1 MTKRI
6 ICLFLA
12 VMMFAALPF
21 AGAFAAGESVT
32 ATIQTETLQQFC
44 DRLAQEGKIEKLDYN
59 FCLDA
64 IRQLNG
70 WVKGKD
76 WGEGSA
82 HPEITDDPITTL
94 QAGVT
99 SIKLPKSNKDAALIL
114 GVDLPSSL
122 ATGETQIYTVVA
134 KDTMIGICEKLH
146 LDYSKCKDAIL
157 KLNGWSDYNLLT
169 LHVGDKIKLP
179 KSDADAAA
187 IMAQSGGTTPSG
199 ITPLIPTDGAVAAY
213 MVPYVVKTGDTLY
226 GICLAN
232 GIDFS
237 RYINLIMQ
245 ASGLKSAT
253 IYTGQVIFL
262 PSATASSGSMSII
275 THVVKGGETVYGI
288 CQTLGLNYNASIGMI
303 TSLNPNKNL
312 SNIHAGD
319 VLFFPKGSG
328 SVTPGG
334 GGTTPGGSGSGDA
347 GGYVPA
353 AGDPPVVQKTPTAK
367 EGFNFGLEEYTV
379 VADDTVYN
387 ILKSKGMDAQYFN
400 YYVSVML
407 TANNRGT
414 FSNLKAGEKILI
426 ATNNSSAKIVIKGVK
441 VKDGDT
447 VIKMCETNKVN
458 YNENVTLIN
467 KLNSSLNFNN
477 LKTGDIVLL
486 PFTA

>member
-12 VMMFAALPF
+12 VLMFAAIPF
-21 AGAFAAGESVT
+21 AGAFAAGEDEPYV
-32 ATIQTETLQQFC
+32 IGKETMEQICQKK
-44 DRLAQEGKIEKLDYN
+44 GLDYN
-59 FCLDA
+59 FCKDA
-64 IRQLNG
+64 IVKLNG
-70 WVKGKD
+70 W
-76 WGEGSA
+76 
-82 HPEITDDPITTL
+82 TDESDFTTL
-94 QAGVT
+94 IVGAT
-99 SIKLPKSNKDAALIL
+99 IKIPKTNQDAALIL
-114 GVDLPSSL
+114 GKDLPAGLLPKSE
-122 ATGETQIYTVVA
+122 AETIDYVVKD
-134 KDTMIGICEKLH
+134 KDTMISICKDKG

-169 LHVGDKIKLP
+169 MHTGDKIKLP
-179 KSDADAAA
+179 KTNADAAVIIA
-187 IMAQSGGTTPSG
+187 KSSSTTPSG
-199 ITPLIPTDGAVAAY
+199 ITPLTPTDGAVAAY

-253 IYTGQVIFL
+253 IYTGDVIFL
-262 PSATASSGSMSII
+262 PSSTASSGSMSIV

-288 CQTLGLNYNASIGMI
+288 CQSLGLNYNASIGMI

-328 SVTPGG
+328 TTPSG
-334 GGTTPGGSGSGDA
+334 GGTTPGGGGSGDG

-353 AGDPPVVQKTPTAK
+353 SGDPPVTQTVPKAK
-367 EGFNFGLEEYTV
+367 EGFNFALEEVTIKT
-379 VADDTVYN
+379 DDTVYN
-387 ILKSKGMDAQYFN
+387 LLKAKGMDAQYFN
-400 YYVSVML
+400 YYISIML

-414 FSNLKAGEKILI
+414 FSNLKDGEKILI
-426 ATNNSSAKIVIKGVK
+426 TTNNSAASIVIKGVK

-447 VIKMCETNKVN
+447 VIKMCETAKIS
-458 YNENVTLIN
+458 YNDNVTLIN
-467 KLNSSLNFNN
+467 KLNSSLNFSN

-486 PFTA
+486 PFKS